1 MELAVILVLIAI
13 SFIYFR
19 NVNSVI
25 YTICTVD
32 IFFRIV
38 TKIETL
44 INVDKF
50 SFYVNKYIPNNI
62 LSIIDKYT
70 SGLLNTIFVW
80 IYIGIYLIF
89 LVLVIKSLFNKKR
102 R

>member
-80 IYIGIYLIF
+80 IYIAIYVLFLF
-89 LVLVIKSLFNKKR
+89 LVFKSLFNKKKR
-102 R
+102 